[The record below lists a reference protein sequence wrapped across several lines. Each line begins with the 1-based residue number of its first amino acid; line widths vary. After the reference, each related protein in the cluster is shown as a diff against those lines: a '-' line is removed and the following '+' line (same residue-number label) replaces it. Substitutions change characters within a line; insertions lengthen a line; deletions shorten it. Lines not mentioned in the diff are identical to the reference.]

1 MSQKVREWLRLMQLF
16 HMTTHEDRINID
28 QEIERRTGVS
38 CDDALNRRLINEKEF
53 RKIVEQIL
61 NRKKKKK
68 KEVVPSVI

>member
-1 MSQKVREWLRLMQLF
+1 MQLF

-61 NRKKKKK
+61 KRKKKKK

>member
-16 HMTTHEDRINID
+16 HMTTHEDRVNID